1 MGDRRSVEP
10 PEKAEDRGLRI
21 IRKPE
26 LRRKVG
32 LHPVHLGRLEK
43 RGLFPKRIR
52 LGPQSVGW
60 VLEEVD
66 AWLRARMDARG
77 EPPEAQAAADERT
90 ASRLPAR
97 EAPTEA

>member
-1 MGDRRSVEP
+1 MGDRGSVEP
-10 PEKAEDRGLRI
+10 PEQGNNPGLRV

-52 LGPQSVGW
+52 LGPNSCGW
-60 VLEEVD
+60 ILEEVD
-66 AWLRARMDARG
+66 QWLRERMAARG

-97 EAPTEA
+97 KAPTEA